1 MELRFLAP
9 GFLALFVL
17 ALVPWVGPFA
27 ARDRRHATLR
37 SFVFVLLALALARPV
52 RVVRGEAL
60 HEVVILDRSASVTD
74 AADRAAVDALR
85 ALVADQPDAPSTHT
99 TVIEMGA
106 DSAAPSARRPL
117 DLPQRVTHVALGAL
131 HESPL
136 GTALAAAARAIPP
149 GAAGR
154 VVVHTDGLATE
165 ARDGSAATRALA
177 DLAARGITVV
187 LRPLD
192 GAPGDLRPV
201 ALEPTGV
208 LRAGLATSLTARI
221 VGGGQVVNCRLLG
234 SDTDGEPAGGE
245 ASFFER
251 ELDRVEG
258 VLVDGEALVAL
269 TFEPPAGGFVRVALE
284 LEVTS
289 GIDPRPG
296 DTRLERTLAVQDPL
310 RVLYLGE
317 RIAGGGAALSAL
329 VGGGFELTETDGG
342 APLDAHSL
350 ATADLVVLDD
360 RPAASVPEP
369 FQRALVDAVSDRGLG
384 LVAAGGE
391 AAFGPGGYHEQPLE
405 QLLPVEF
412 VQKEEK
418 RDPSTTLVIIIDTSG
433 SMGGQRVQLAK
444 EVSRLAIRR
453 LLPHD
458 KVGMVEFYG
467 AKRWAVPIQPASNS
481 IEIERA
487 LNRLDA
493 GGGTVILPAIEEAY
507 YGLKNVR
514 TRFKHVL
521 ILTDGGVETGAFEPL
536 LRRMADE
543 GINVST
549 VLIGGDAHSEF
560 LVTLSN
566 WGQGR
571 FYSVPNRFN
580 LPEILLKQP
589 ASAKLPAYRSGL
601 ASVRVRGGEAWFGDL
616 AQDVLGAR
624 SLPPVAGYVETRARP
639 GAERVIETS
648 AEAHPILASW
658 RYGLG
663 RVTALTTEPT
673 GPGSAP
679 WREGSDYGAWLA
691 RALER
696 TAADT
701 LAPFVYALQRDGGEA
716 LLVAERR
723 APETDVGSGGAPG
736 GLAPFAELVPFGAA
750 AAAGSRSAPWSFERV
765 ATDRYEA
772 RLPLAAT
779 QGLAVVCRA
788 SAASGAGARDVGPA
802 TRLALEP
809 LASPAAERQVQ
820 PEALHTFAAAVARAE
835 TGAALAAPLTSG
847 RVDARGLERLR
858 EYRPWLAL
866 LALLAYLADI
876 AYRRWPR
883 RSVSFV

>member
-9 GFLALFVL
+9 GFLLLLAL
-17 ALVPWVGPFA
+17 ALVPWIGPFA
-27 ARDRRHATLR
+27 ARDRRHAALR
-37 SFVFVLLALALARPV
+37 SIVLVLIALALARPV
-52 RVVRGEAL
+52 RVVRGDAQ
-60 HEVVILDRSASVTD
+60 HEVVILDRSASVTE
-74 AADRAAVDALR
+74 AADRSATDALR
-85 ALVADQPDAPSTHT
+85 AHLAEPRDERTMRT
-99 TVIEMGA
+99 TVIELGG
-106 DSAAPSARRPL
+106 DAASTRRPL
-117 DLPQRVTHVALGAL
+117 ELPRRVAHVVFGAEHVTLLG
-131 HESPL
+131 P
-136 GTALAAAARAIPP
+136 ALAAAARAIPP

-154 VVVHTDGLATE
+154 VIVHTDGLATE
-165 ARDGSAATRALA
+165 PLDTSAAAHALA
-177 DLAARGITVV
+177 DLAARGIPVV
-187 LRPLD
+187 LRPLA
-192 GAPGDLRPV
+192 GAAGDLRPV
-201 ALEPTGV
+201 ALEPSGV
-208 LRAGLATSLTARI
+208 LRAGLATTLTARI
-221 VGGGQVVNCRLLG
+221 VGGGQVVTCRLLG
-234 SDTDGEPAGGE
+234 SDTAGETPGGE
-245 ASFFER
+245 ASFFEQ

-258 VLVDGEALVAL
+258 VLVDGEARVSL

-284 LEVTS
+284 LELTDGV
-289 GIDPRPG
+289 DPRPG

-317 RIAGGGAALSAL
+317 RITGGGAALSAL
-329 VGGGFELTETDGG
+329 VGAGFELTPSAEG
-342 APLDAHSL
+342 APLDVEALDS
-350 ATADLVVLDD
+350 ADLVVLDD

-369 FQRALVDAVSDRGLG
+369 FQRALADAVSDRGLG

-418 RDPSTTLVIIIDTSG
+418 RDPSTTLVVIIDTSG

-444 EVSRLAIRR
+444 EVARLAIRR

-589 ASAKLPAYRSGL
+589 ASAKLPAYRAGL

-616 AQDVLGAR
+616 AQDPLGAR

-679 WREGSDYGAWLA
+679 WREDGDYGAWLA

-701 LAPFVYALQRDGGEA
+701 LAPFVYTLVRVGGEA

-723 APETDVGSGGAPG
+723 APEWDAATDDTPG
-736 GLAPFAELVPFGAA
+736 ELAPRAELVPFARA
-750 AAAGSRSAPWSFERV
+750 TEDASRHAPWGFERV
-765 ATDRYEA
+765 AADRHEA

-779 QGLAVVCRA
+779 DGLAVVCRA
-788 SAASGAGARDVGPA
+788 HAASDTGAIAVGPS

-809 LASPAAERQVQ
+809 LAGAAAERQVQ
-820 PEALHTFAAAVARAE
+820 PEASQSFAAALARSD
-835 TGAALAAPLTSG
+835 AAAKANAQRADTHG
-847 RVDARGLERLR
+847 VERLR
-858 EYRPWLAL
+858 EYRHWLAILAL
-866 LALLAYLADI
+866 LTYLADI

-883 RSVSFV
+883 RAVSFV